1 MTSGGGEPFAGVSAK
16 PFRPLSFA
24 SRDGIARHRWAI
36 LFALTGIAGV
46 VLRVFMYRTSMSI
59 PSSDEAIGGLMVRH
73 FVHGQFTVFIWG
85 ASYGGTQEL
94 LLTVPWFAIA
104 GSSWFALRFVPDA
117 LSAVAV
123 ILVWRVGLRTIGK
136 PGAAVA
142 AGLLWLWPPFT
153 MLLVVRAEGFH
164 ASNLVYCAALLLLG
178 LRIVERPDRTRI
190 AWFGFV
196 LGLAFW
202 ETSQIIPVAIV
213 TIAWVIW
220 KAPRA
225 LRRAWVGLLGFVLG
239 ALPWIV
245 WNVRHDWLSLSSQKA
260 GFGTYTRS
268 LRLLASPLGPMTLGL
283 RSPFSAVP
291 IVPSVA
297 LVDALYAALLV
308 LFVYGGYRARK
319 RSVSLLY
326 LAAAV
331 FPLLYALPSK
341 TSYIEGWP
349 EYTEPIVP
357 IIALLLA
364 QLATTYRR
372 AVCLLVLAGLVTAVT
387 IHRMDVASRV
397 PQPLPAAP
405 GNFTPLIDTL
415 SRLGLD
421 RVYADY
427 WIAYV
432 LDFDSKEKIIA
443 VENQFRSLRFRGG
456 QVTPLPDPYVH
467 YRPYQ
472 TEVQA
477 ARHGF
482 VFWKRTYRTVPA
494 VSGLLTRHG
503 YRRVFV
509 GPFVIFAPG
518 PSVH

>member
-1 MTSGGGEPFAGVSAK
+1 MTSRGGEPFAGVSAK

-46 VLRVFMYRTSMSI
+46 VLRVFMYRSSTSI
-59 PSSDEAIGGLMVRH
+59 PSSDEAVGGLMVRH

-104 GSSWFALRFVPDA
+104 GSSWFALRIIPDA

-123 ILVWRVGLRTIGK
+123 LLVWRVGLRTIGK

-164 ASNLVYCAALLLLG
+164 ASNLVYCAGLLLLG

-202 ETSQIIPVAIV
+202 ETSQIIPVALV

-225 LRRAWVGLLGFVLG
+225 LRQAWVGVACFALG

-245 WNVRHDWLSLSSQKA
+245 WNVRP
-260 GFGTYTRS
+260 
-268 LRLLASPLGPMTLGL
+268 RLAFSRQPEGGL
-283 RSPFSAVP
+283 RVVRAQPAATREP
-291 IVPSVA
+291 A
-297 LVDALYAALLV
+297 RRDDARAALAV
-308 LFVYGGYRARK
+308 LGSAHRALGGPRRRAYCGPARALRPTAGTGAERAAC
-319 RSVSLLY
+319 RSSTSSPP
-326 LAAAV
+326 V

-341 TSYIEGWP
+341 TAYIEGWP
-349 EYTEPIVP
+349 EYTERDRADHRAP
-357 IIALLLA
+357 ARAARDDLLA
-364 QLATTYRR
+364 GRR
-372 AVCLLVLAGLVTAVT
+372 AC
-387 IHRMDVASRV
+387 SC
-397 PQPLPAAP
+397 
-405 GNFTPLIDTL
+405 
-415 SRLGLD
+415 SRL
-421 RVYADY
+421 
-427 WIAYV
+427 
-432 LDFDSKEKIIA
+432 
-443 VENQFRSLRFRGG
+443 RS
-456 QVTPLPDPYVH
+456 
-467 YRPYQ
+467 
-472 TEVQA
+472 
-477 ARHGF
+477 
-482 VFWKRTYRTVPA
+482 
-494 VSGLLTRHG
+494 
-503 YRRVFV
+503 
-509 GPFVIFAPG
+509 
-518 PSVH
+518 